1 MSFKN
6 VLVYL
11 DKIEAVT
18 NYEKITKENSDLNI
32 IYDDQQK
39 RIQDLESE
47 VDNLKSFRTQ
57 IRDEVYTEEGFQ
69 KLVEVSV
76 TAWKKKELAKQVK
89 KKWEKE
95 KDRLIKETIQRYFV
109 NYPDNCPENIQVV
122 IDLKVASELYTRPRA
137 RTGDKAK
144 IWNKGPI
151 ITQSVRVVSRP
162 NLEGDKKEEKENKK
176 NP

>member
-1 MSFKN
+1 MSLKN
-6 VLVYL
+6 VLEYL

-47 VDNLKSFRTQ
+47 VDNLKSFRIQ
-57 IRDEVYTEEGFQ
+57 IIDEVYTEAGFR

-76 TAWKKKELAKQVK
+76 SAWKKRELAKKVK

-109 NYPDNCPENIQVV
+109 NYPDNCPENIQVK
-122 IDLKVASELYTRPRA
+122 IDLKVASELNTRSRT

-144 IWNKGPI
+144 IRNKVPI
-151 ITQSVRVVSRP
+151 ITQPVRVVSRP
-162 NLEGDKKEEKENKK
+162 NLEGDEKEEKKNKK